1 MYSRPIFNPA
11 LEVDQT
17 NYYWFESGFSS
28 EEINFYK
35 KN

>member
-17 NYYWFESGFSS
+17 NYYWFESGFSTK
-28 EEINFYK
+28 EFGTNI
-35 KN
+35 